1 MKIQKKFP
9 IMIVIFALLLAA
21 CAPANTAA
29 NNATA
34 DTMVEKPTEVMQE
47 ATDKGAMAEDASESM
62 AKDDSMTEKTDDS
75 MTDDDSMDASDSDA
89 MDKPMDD
96 SAMMETP
103 DWYQAQFVNVNTG
116 ETFSINDLKGKVVLV
131 ETMATWCSNCLKQQ
145 KQVKELHDLLGNTD
159 ELVSIG
165 LDIDLFE
172 DDATLKNF
180 VSNQGFDWVY
190 TVATAEVAREIGLLY
205 GDQFLNPPSTPI
217 LIIDRQGNAHP
228 LPFGIKDAATLK
240 EAVQPFLDEA
250 M

>member
-1 MKIQKKFP
+1 
-9 IMIVIFALLLAA
+9 
-21 CAPANTAA
+21 
-29 NNATA
+29 
-34 DTMVEKPTEVMQE
+34 
-47 ATDKGAMAEDASESM
+47 M
-62 AKDDSMTEKTDDS
+62 AKDDSMTENHDDS
-75 MTDDDSMDASDSDA
+75 MTDDDSMDASDGDA
-89 MDKPMDD
+89 MDKAMDD

-103 DWYQAQFVNVNTG
+103 DWYKAQFVNVNTG

-145 KQVKELHDLLGNTD
+145 KQVKELHGLLGNTD

-217 LIIDRQGNAHP
+217 VIIDRQGNAHP